1 MHKDT
6 LYNALQEPF
15 DGLSEHREEL
25 MELTELYPWFQTA
38 HVLLCKADQ
47 VAGHHAYEQHLK
59 KAAVYSLDRERLY
72 RLIMQEKLDAAI
84 ERIEEEI
91 QTMDEVFEEPVQK
104 SEESIVSEVVQEEP
118 EMVEE
123 VSEEPELEIEEST
136 EEEVQSEVPEAKQV
150 KSADLDDLQRQILV
164 DAISSSIE
172 KEVGEKEAD
181 PEVEDAEGL
190 ALSGEEDATEELQD
204 APVTENDIQAT
215 EIPPVVV
222 DGEELSPFTRWV
234 MERARSLNYSTD
246 LETNETQGSAPV
258 EAPRPE
264 AKPQDLIDR
273 FIKTE
278 PKITPKKVDQY
289 EVPKTIDAG
298 LIEDDEFMTET
309 LAQVYAKQGN
319 LAKARKAYKLLSL
332 KYPEKSIYFANQI
345 KKLDQ
350 LKRK

>member
-15 DGLSEHREEL
+15 DGLPKMRDEL
-25 MELTELYPWFQTA
+25 LELTDVYPWFQTA

-59 KAAVYSLDRERLY
+59 RAAVYSMDRERLY

-91 QTMDEVFEEPVQK
+91 QTMDEVIEVPDVEHGPAPEDNQK
-104 SEESIVSEVVQEEP
+104 SAGQLPETPSGTAEIPPAEADITEDGSE
-118 EMVEE
+118 M
-123 VSEEPELEIEEST
+123 T
-136 EEEVQSEVPEAKQV
+136 VPKHV

-172 KEVGEKEAD
+172 KEVGEIEQEGA
-181 PEVEDAEGL
+181 EEDLEGV
-190 ALSGEEDATEELQD
+190 ALPGEEHADEELEYHA
-204 APVTENDIQAT
+204 APENGIEAP

-234 MERARSLNYSTD
+234 MERARSLNYTTD
-246 LETNETQGSAPV
+246 LETTEGNSSDPV
-258 EAPRPE
+258 EAPRPT
-264 AKPQDLIDR
+264 AKPEDLIDR
-273 FIKTE
+273 FIKAE

-289 EVPKTIDAG
+289 EIPTAIDAG

-309 LAQVYAKQGN
+309 LAQIYAKQGN
-319 LAKARKAYKLLSL
+319 LGKARKAYKLLSL

>member
-1 MHKDT
+1 MHKET

-15 DGLSEHREEL
+15 DGLSDHRDEL
-25 MELTELYPWFQTA
+25 LELTELYPWFQTA

-91 QTMDEVFEEPVQK
+91 QTMDEVIEEPLQK
-104 SEESIVSEVVQEEP
+104 MEESVSVLPVDQEGAETMVTPQEPEVEPEESIEGKRQAEEP
-118 EMVEE
+118 
-123 VSEEPELEIEEST
+123 
-136 EEEVQSEVPEAKQV
+136 ARKQV
-150 KSADLDDLQRQILV
+150 KSEDLDDLQRQILV

-172 KEVGEKEAD
+172 QEVGEKEVD
-181 PEVEDAEGL
+181 FEVEGEA
-190 ALSGEEDATEELQD
+190 ALSGDEDATEEHK
-204 APVTENDIQAT
+204 APAITEKDVLAT
-215 EIPPVVV
+215 EILPVVV
-222 DGEELSPFTRWV
+222 DSEELSPFTRWV
-234 MERARSLNYSTD
+234 MERARSLNYTTD
-246 LETNETQGSAPV
+246 LETNKEKGSVPV

-264 AKPQDLIDR
+264 AKPEELINR
-273 FIKTE
+273 FIKAE

-289 EVPKTIDAG
+289 EIPKTIDAG